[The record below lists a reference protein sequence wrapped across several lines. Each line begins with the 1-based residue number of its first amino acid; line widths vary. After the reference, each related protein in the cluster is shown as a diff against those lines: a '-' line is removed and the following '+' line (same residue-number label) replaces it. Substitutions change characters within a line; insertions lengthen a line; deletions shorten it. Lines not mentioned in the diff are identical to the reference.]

1 MRVSISALLLAATAM
16 AAPAPAPATVSE
28 PMTHETCTQ
37 KSGRTRGWQVKD
49 FDFHAS
55 YVFTTPAHQ
64 NSVGLVKFTLE
75 NSALNV
81 TSQCE
86 GRSVQLDDFFYGNFV
101 YKCTQPV
108 PGVETAFT
116 FSRPSSQLL
125 INQSWACVDEQSSW
139 KAQGGA
145 TLTLDCKDE
154 TWTNPDWKQGQTYS
168 SRTVSCGH
176 VDALIPINSMS
187 AVA

>member
-55 YVFTTPAHQ
+55 YLFTTPAHQ
-64 NSVGLVKFTLE
+64 NSAGFVKFTLE
-75 NSALNV
+75 NPALNF

-86 GRSVQLDDFFYGNFV
+86 GRSGQLDDFFYGNFV

-108 PGVETAFT
+108 PGVETTFT

-145 TLTLDCKDE
+145 NLTLDCKDE
-154 TWTNPDWKQGQTYS
+154 TWKNPDWKQGQTYS

-176 VDALIPINSMS
+176 VNAPIPINSMS